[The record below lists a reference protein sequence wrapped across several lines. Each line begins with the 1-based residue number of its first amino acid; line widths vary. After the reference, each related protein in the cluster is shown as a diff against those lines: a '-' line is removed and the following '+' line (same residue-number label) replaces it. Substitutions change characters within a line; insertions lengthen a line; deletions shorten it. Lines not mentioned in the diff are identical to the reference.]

1 MEGEEGMNKGL
12 MYGLIGIGVALV
24 VASVFIFLAIAGPKM
39 SANSASDSAELQVE
53 VDDLQAQLDASGSAL
68 ADAQKSISAK
78 DSQITILQKQVN
90 DLKYV
95 ANSAPTPTPA
105 PPPVVSNTT
114 NTTKPL
120 NITDFSTL
128 TKDNCDDAILLARK
142 NESAA
147 RNTTQNLSRQL
158 DLMNDQLSNLTS
170 RLDNATNGNASDRT
184 ERMSSLNNQIDDQND
199 LITQI
204 KSDIDKSVAHERI
217 VSDLRRRIVAQCNKL
232 AAAP

>member
-12 MYGLIGIGVALV
+12 MYGLIGVGIALV
-24 VASVFIFLAIAGPKM
+24 IAAVFIFLAIAGPKM
-39 SANSASDSAELQVE
+39 AASSASDSAALQTKA
-53 VDDLQAQLDASGSAL
+53 DDLQAKLDASVNAL

-78 DSQITILQKQVN
+78 DTQITSLQKQVN

-95 ANSAPTPTPA
+95 ANSVPTPTP
-105 PPPVVSNTT
+105 PVINTTNTT

-128 TKDNCDDAILLARK
+128 TKDNCNDAILLARK

-158 DLMNDQLSNLTS
+158 DVMNTQLVNLTS
-170 RLDNATNGNASDRT
+170 LLDNATNGNASDRS
-184 ERMSSLNNQIDDQND
+184 ERIDYFNNQISDQND
-199 LITQI
+199 LITNT
-204 KSDIDKSVAHERI
+204 KSEIDKSVAYEK
-217 VSDLRRRIVAQCNKL
+217 VASDLRRRIVAQCNKL
-232 AAAP
+232 MTAP